1 MSGSKSPNKAI
12 RAQERRRLRNRLLRN
27 RTRTVLKQARQ
38 TVASGDADKASP
50 ATARAV
56 STLDR
61 AVTKNLYHKNKVAR
75 LKSRLVKKA
84 NALSATTSS

>member
-1 MSGSKSPNKAI
+1 MSGSKSLSKVA

-38 TVASGDADKASP
+38 TVSSGDADSAQA
-50 ATARAV
+50 ATLRAV

-61 AVTKNLYHKNKVAR
+61 AASKNLYHKNKAAR
-75 LKSRLVKKA
+75 LKSRLMKKA
-84 NALSATTSS
+84 NALSATSSS